1 MAPRVDPGVMQWTS
15 MSCPERRFLT
25 PHPEKEPSGVSWSLP
40 SRIFRIALINDSW
53 MFSILSKQVCQLWLS
68 CSCSSIVS
76 RMRGVYVAESGL
88 LGGRGIHFILAD
100 HRSRIVIL
108 NWGTCGNTWKQFWLS
123 QLGEE
128 CYWHLMDEGQG
139 YC

>member
-1 MAPRVDPGVMQWTS
+1 M
-15 MSCPERRFLT
+15 CPTTLDLT
-25 PHPEKEPSGVSWSLP
+25 PPQSRARVLLNQRNGEADGGVLYTGT
-40 SRIFRIALINDSW
+40 L
-53 MFSILSKQVCQLWLS
+53 
-68 CSCSSIVS
+68 
-76 RMRGVYVAESGL
+76 GE
-88 LGGRGIHFILAD
+88 GGRGIHFILAD